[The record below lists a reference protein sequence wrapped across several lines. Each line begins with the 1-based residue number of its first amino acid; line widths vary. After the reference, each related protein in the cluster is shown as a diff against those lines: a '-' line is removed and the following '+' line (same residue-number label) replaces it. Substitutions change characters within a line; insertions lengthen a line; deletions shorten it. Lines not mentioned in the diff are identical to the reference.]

1 MSHVIPAL
9 NIYVVPSALILWP
22 TSIIQRAS
30 ITIILIIFQNSFN
43 DTLPKAKQNEYV
55 EDRLTNGHANGPVG
69 IENVSSAYAAFGSL
83 DSGDLI
89 QFAWQ
94 IANGMV

>member
-1 MSHVIPAL
+1 M
-9 NIYVVPSALILWP
+9 
-22 TSIIQRAS
+22 
-30 ITIILIIFQNSFN
+30 IILQNSFT

-69 IENVSSAYAAFGSL
+69 GENVSSAYAVFGSL
-83 DSGDLI
+83 DSADLI

-94 IANGMV
+94 IANGMVKYTLIKKFLTLFAV

>member
-1 MSHVIPAL
+1 MWYVCGSNCIEFYGSNNTTIKKKVI
-9 NIYVVPSALILWP
+9 V
-22 TSIIQRAS
+22 
-30 ITIILIIFQNSFN
+30 ILIIFQNFFS

-69 IENVSSAYAAFGSL
+69 VENVSSAYAAFGSL